1 MRREKMAVL
10 DVRNLTMSFADK
22 KLYEDA
28 SFQLE
33 KHEHMGIVG
42 QNGAGKSTLIKILI
56 GKELP
61 VEGDIKW
68 QKKHQDRL
76 FGSIR
81 RYSTWDDADSVS
93 AYGFSRAL

>member
-1 MRREKMAVL
+1 MLKAWQWAMPI
-10 DVRNLTMSFADK
+10 K

-56 GKELP
+56 GKTLP
-61 VEGDIKW
+61 VDGTIKW
-68 QKKHQDRL
+68 QKESRL
-76 FGSIR
+76 D
-81 RYSTWDDADSVS
+81 T
-93 AYGFSRAL
+93 

>member
-1 MRREKMAVL
+1 MAVL
-10 DVRNLTMSFADK
+10 DVEGLTMSYADK

-56 GKELP
+56 GKVRSSRSRGRSSGKRES
-61 VEGDIKW
+61 
-68 QKKHQDRL
+68 RL
-76 FGSIR
+76 ATWT
-81 RYSTWDDADSVS
+81 STWIFPR
-93 AYGFSRAL
+93 G

>member
-1 MRREKMAVL
+1 MAVL

-42 QNGAGKSTLIKILI
+42 QNGAGKST
-56 GKELP
+56 
-61 VEGDIKW
+61 
-68 QKKHQDRL
+68 
-76 FGSIR
+76 
-81 RYSTWDDADSVS
+81 
-93 AYGFSRAL
+93 